1 MARRHH
7 PDFQGQRSTHELIE
21 RLHREHL
28 AHVAALRDRL
38 EEIHGHPEAGLVAR
52 RADMTTTFGQAT
64 VEMSATRRIR
74 ATMTMAAARP
84 ATQPLLI
91 LGELRH
97 G

>member
-1 MARRHH
+1 MTTIEQHYDPLVPSPTSSGVRWRVGTIRG
-7 PDFQGQRSTHELIE
+7 QGPTHEPP
-21 RLHREHL
+21 
-28 AHVAALRDRL
+28 
-38 EEIHGHPEAGLVAR
+38 GGGPQPLVAR

-91 LGELRH
+91 RGELRH